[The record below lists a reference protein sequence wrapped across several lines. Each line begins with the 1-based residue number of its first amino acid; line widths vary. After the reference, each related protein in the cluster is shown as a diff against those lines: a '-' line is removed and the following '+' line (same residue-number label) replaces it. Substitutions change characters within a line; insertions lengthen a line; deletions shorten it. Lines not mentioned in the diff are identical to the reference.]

1 MLSRPSPPHP
11 SPPPPSNPGDAEMLV
26 DAGWGRSRKM
36 GKPGGRGQTS
46 ARDIFKKEGVNFIPC
61 ASSLRSMSLLCP
73 GGPPPAD
80 AFPAGSIAQPRLP
93 HAAQTTMTSDSTSSA
108 SVPSLSLNY

>member
-1 MLSRPSPPHP
+1 
-11 SPPPPSNPGDAEMLV
+11 
-26 DAGWGRSRKM
+26 M
-36 GKPGGRGQTS
+36 GKPRGRGQTS

-61 ASSLRSMSLLCP
+61 AFSLRSMSLLCP
-73 GGPPPAD
+73 GGPPSAD

-93 HAAQTTMTSDSTSSA
+93 HAAQTTMTSDSTSSV